1 MAGRKKAGAMIWGGG
16 GFGKKFKKGFSE
28 VGMFALKIQPEF
40 VIVF

>member
-1 MAGRKKAGAMIWGGG
+1 MAGRKKAGAMIWGG